1 MKLLIP
7 GPATSSL
14 FVISA
19 GCYRIIMNRVSVYS
33 TGSCS
38 NQTREGRA
46 RVLTEQDG
54 LQTVTEFTYQNTT
67 SKRCVIQGLIDG
79 VSQLQDACH
88 VTLVTSTPLA
98 LDKARHGEGPNRDLI
113 EALLGLLARK
123 GCSHEFNFWEGRGK
137 ELNQLL
143 SHAHR

>member
-1 MKLLIP
+1 MK
-7 GPATSSL
+7 
-14 FVISA
+14 
-19 GCYRIIMNRVSVYS
+19 RISVYS

-38 NQTREGRA
+38 KWTGEGRA

-54 LQTVTEFTYQNTT
+54 LQTVAEYTYQNTT

-79 VSQLQDACH
+79 VSLLQDACH

-98 LDKARHGEGPNRDLI
+98 LEKARHGEGPNRDLI

-123 GCSHEFNFWEGRGK
+123 GFSHEFDFWEGRGK
-137 ELNQLL
+137 ELNRLL
-143 SHAHR
+143 SRIL